1 MSPTLAEEM
10 RPFIRESMSKAG
22 AVQAY
27 DRVMGKYKSLPFVLD
42 VKANLTDYVIEKG
55 MDGIHAEGR
64 GAHLR
69 GFIVSD
75 RLQGKGFGS
84 ELMELAVNFSKRNG
98 YRCIYLWTFE
108 GLSSARHLYEKN
120 GFRLV
125 EEHFGTQ
132 WGKEV
137 KEQRFELRL

>member
-1 MSPTLAEEM
+1 
-10 RPFIRESMSKAG
+10 
-22 AVQAY
+22 
-27 DRVMGKYKSLPFVLD
+27 
-42 VKANLTDYVIEKG
+42 

-69 GFIVSD
+69 WFIVSD

>member
-1 MSPTLAEEM
+1 MTRSVT
-10 RPFIRESMSKAG
+10 G
-22 AVQAY
+22 C
-27 DRVMGKYKSLPFVLD
+27 
-42 VKANLTDYVIEKG
+42 
-55 MDGIHAEGR
+55 
-64 GAHLR
+64 
-69 GFIVSD
+69 IVSD

-84 ELMELAVNFSKRNG
+84 ELMKLAVDFCKRNG

-120 GFRLV
+120 GFKLM